1 VHEDSQGIDMRDRTD
16 RPATEASNDC
26 PVATADPAAQFFTFL
41 GTPLLASGRFG
52 SVLADGGQLE
62 VRCKIYAEGG
72 ENATHTHLKQ
82 DHLFFVLGGQ
92 ATFTIGRDAGQ
103 EIIARPFEGLLVPRG
118 AYYRLLNSGD
128 ENLVMLRVS
137 TGPDDPDA
145 RMGPDDAP
153 LPGHSP
159 KNKHEPPV
167 FSPGRTFL
175 PS

>member
-1 VHEDSQGIDMRDRTD
+1 MPEETIRKRHENGH
-16 RPATEASNDC
+16 PA
-26 PVATADPAAQFFTFL
+26 ATADPAAQFFTFL
-41 GTPLLASGRFG
+41 GTQLLASGRYG
-52 SVLADGGQLE
+52 SVLADGGELE

-82 DHLFFVLGGQ
+82 DHLFFVLAGE

-103 EIIARPFEGLLVPRG
+103 EIVARPFEGLLVPRG
-118 AYYRLLNSGD
+118 AYYRLLNSGP

-153 LPGHSP
+153 LPGHSRE
-159 KNKHEPPV
+159 NKHEPPI
-167 FSPGRTFL
+167 FRPGLLFG